1 MARPLRIEFP
11 GALYHVMSR
20 GDRREDIFWDDGDR
34 TIFLDT
40 LGDVVSRFNWQCHAY
55 CLMDNHYH
63 LMVATPDGNLSKGM
77 RHLNGVFTQV
87 TNRRHRRSGHVFQG
101 RYKAI
106 LVDGDN
112 YLLELARYIVLNP
125 VRARIVASAADYP
138 WSSYRAT
145 VGMTDPPPWLTT
157 DTLLSVYGPSRCEA
171 RAAFIRFVDD
181 AMDVGAGGL
190 SQQVARSI
198 FLGDESFIK
207 LTLARMGE
215 MKEDFDIPKVQRRAP
230 PPTLER
236 IAQAHAD
243 RDAAMVAAHA
253 TGEYSYAEI
262 ARYFGVHFTTV
273 GRAVRRA
280 LRAKGRS

>member
-20 GDRREDIFWDDGDR
+20 GDRREDIFWDDEDR
-34 TIFLDT
+34 AIFLQT
-40 LGDVVSRFNWQCHAY
+40 LSEVVSRFNWRCHAY

-63 LMVATPDGNLSKGM
+63 LMIGTPDGNLSGGM
-77 RHLNGVFTQV
+77 RHLNGVFTQA
-87 TNRRHRRSGHVFQG
+87 TNRRHHRSGHVFQG

-106 LVDGDN
+106 LVDGDS

-125 VRARIVASAADYP
+125 VRAGMVASAGDYP

-145 VGMTDPPPWLTT
+145 VGVVELPPWLGT
-157 DTLLSVYGPSRCEA
+157 DDLLSLFGVSRGETVE
-171 RAAFIRFVDD
+171 AFIRFVGE
-181 AMDVGAGGL
+181 GAGGL
-190 SQQVARSI
+190 SRDVERSI
-198 FLGDESFIK
+198 FLGDESFIRQA
-207 LTLARMGE
+207 LQRVGE

-230 PPTLER
+230 PPTLEW
-236 IAQAHAD
+236 IMHAYPD

-262 ARYFGVHFTTV
+262 ARCFGVHFTTV
-273 GRAVRRA
+273 GRVVRRA
-280 LRAKGRS
+280 RLEMKRG